1 MQKHNPQEYKEKS
14 KDHFEKISSHYSD
27 TYTGK
32 YTEPMNDAVIQELE
46 GKNFA
51 TLLDVGCGTGLF
63 LSVVLNKFNV
73 GISGIDI
80 APGMIEKSRE
90 LLGDHADLRVGDS
103 EHLPWNDKSFDIV
116 TCIASFHHYPSPEL
130 VLKEMER
137 VLRPGGSVIIADPWA
152 SNPLRFF
159 ANFVIR
165 TQFNKDGNV
174 RVYSQR
180 EMQEL
185 LEKCGFTSIKWKIK
199 GKLWKKYFIVTA
211 LRDDS

>member
-1 MQKHNPQEYKEKS
+1 MRKHNPEEYKEIS
-14 KDHFEKISSHYSD
+14 ENYFEKISSHYSE
-27 TYTGK
+27 TYVGK
-32 YTEPMNDAVIQELE
+32 YTEPMHDAVIQELE
-46 GKNFA
+46 RKNFA

-63 LSVVLNKFNV
+63 LSAVLNKFNI

-80 APGMIEKSRE
+80 SPGMIEKSRK

-103 EHLPWNDKSFDIV
+103 EHLPWNDKFFDIV
-116 TCIASFHHYPSPEL
+116 TCIASFHHYPSPEP

-152 SNPLRFF
+152 PDSLRFF
-159 ANFVIR
+159 ANLVIQTR
-165 TQFNKDGNV
+165 FNKSGDV
-174 RVYSQR
+174 RVYSQS

-185 LEKCGFTSIKWKIK
+185 LERCGFTSIKWKIK